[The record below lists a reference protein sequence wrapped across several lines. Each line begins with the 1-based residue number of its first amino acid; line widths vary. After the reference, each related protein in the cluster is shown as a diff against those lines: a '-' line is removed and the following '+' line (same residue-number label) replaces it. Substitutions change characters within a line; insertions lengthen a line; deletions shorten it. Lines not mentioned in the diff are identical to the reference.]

1 MSSSPS
7 RPEAPLLRIMWGNA
21 FLLSLIYLAV
31 GLVVELAMTR
41 WRTRFLRN
49 LSLSLDSLPARALE
63 MVGALEPL
71 RDAFLDG
78 HISGAAVRAIFGLTT
93 VVVIFLLAL
102 GVGTLM
108 GLVRLFMMRRAMR
121 SAGNRR

>member
-1 MSSSPS
+1 
-7 RPEAPLLRIMWGNA
+7 MWGNA

-31 GLVVELAMTR
+31 GLLVEVAMTR

-63 MVGALEPL
+63 LVGAMDPL
-71 RDAFLDG
+71 REAFLDG

-93 VVVIFLLAL
+93 VGVIFLLAL
-102 GVGTLM
+102 AVGALM
-108 GLVRLFMMRRAMR
+108 GAVRLFMLRRAMR
-121 SAGNRR
+121 SAGGRR